1 MCSTAIPSCS
11 VSTFEMT
18 MQSIMLSIAIL
29 AVSLSAVLGAAVYAV
44 SETPD
49 SKATTVTVMIAHTTH

>member
-1 MCSTAIPSCS
+1 
-11 VSTFEMT
+11 

-49 SKATTVTVMIAHTTH
+49 SKAVMIAHTTH

>member
-1 MCSTAIPSCS
+1 
-11 VSTFEMT
+11 

-49 SKATTVTVMIAHTTH
+49 SKARLTVMIAQTTH

>member
-1 MCSTAIPSCS
+1 
-11 VSTFEMT
+11 MT

-44 SETPD
+44 SETAD
-49 SKATTVTVMIAHTTH
+49 SQDTTLTVMVAHTTH